1 MQTITLRGQNI
12 DVRELT
18 VAEIDQVLS
27 DRAELTII
35 DRVFNPDMVN
45 ERMLI
50 QATGLDEEAL
60 RQYRPSELRPLVEAV
75 KAENADFLAG
85 VRSLIGADR

>member
-50 QATGLDEEAL
+50 QATGMD
-60 RQYRPSELRPLVEAV
+60 AV
-75 KAENADFLAG
+75 SAINPATNKPYGYGSFVMGNHPRG
-85 VRSLIGADR
+85 